1 MCSPATADHL
11 AITGYLVGVNSD
23 ILQNLGIALGIAPH
37 RLQNIQ
43 PQTLAGVLVSLWLQR
58 VDQVD
63 ERGGPTW
70 HTLEQAMRHKI
81 VGMTGTA
88 NDVLK
93 EQLKSKFVAFILL
106 QSFCCIA
113 TKV

>member
-43 PQTLAGVLVSLWLQR
+43 PQTLAGVLVSLWLLR

-70 HTLEQAMRHKI
+70 HALEQAMRHKT

-93 EQLKSKFVAFILL
+93 ERLKSKFAAFILL
-106 QSFCCIA
+106 
-113 TKV
+113 